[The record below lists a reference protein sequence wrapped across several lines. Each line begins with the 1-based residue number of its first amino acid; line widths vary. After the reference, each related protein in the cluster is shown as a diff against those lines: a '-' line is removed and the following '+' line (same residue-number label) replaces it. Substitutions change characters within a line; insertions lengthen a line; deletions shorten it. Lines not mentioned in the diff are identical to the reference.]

1 MVRLSD
7 KSRHHLFIEP
17 EGLGTTELYV
27 QGFSS
32 SLPMDVQL
40 KMIHTL
46 PGLETC
52 EVMRP
57 AYAIEYDLIDPQEL
71 RPSGYEEA
79 AAQGLIA
86 GINASLSLRG
96 REPLVLGRHEAYI
109 GVLIDDLVIKGTN
122 EPYRMLT
129 SRCEYRLLLRED
141 NADRR
146 LCEYGHDVGLLSDKK
161 YARYKARWAAIET
174 EIKRLNETTVH
185 PDAVAAMLQACGSEP
200 LRQATTLAHLLKRPM
215 LHYADLLQYGFGDDA
230 LAPEVTSEVEII
242 IKYEGYIVKQ
252 REQVARSAK
261 LESRR
266 LPEDID
272 YSEVLNLRLEAR
284 QKLEAVRPETVGQAS
299 RISGVN
305 PADITAL
312 LVWLEHTRRAAQ

>member
-1 MVRLSD
+1 MVRFSD
-7 KSRHHLFIEP
+7 KSRHQLFIEP

-57 AYAIEYDLIDPQEL
+57 AYAIEYDLVDPQEL
-71 RPSGYEEA
+71 RPSLETKRVRGLYCAGQINGTSGYEEA

-146 LCEYGHDVGLLSDKK
+146 LCEYATMS
-161 YARYKARWAAIET
+161 ACFP
-174 EIKRLNETTVH
+174 IKNMR
-185 PDAVAAMLQACGSEP
+185 A
-200 LRQATTLAHLLKRPM
+200 
-215 LHYADLLQYGFGDDA
+215 
-230 LAPEVTSEVEII
+230 
-242 IKYEGYIVKQ
+242 
-252 REQVARSAK
+252 
-261 LESRR
+261 
-266 LPEDID
+266 
-272 YSEVLNLRLEAR
+272 
-284 QKLEAVRPETVGQAS
+284 
-299 RISGVN
+299 
-305 PADITAL
+305 
-312 LVWLEHTRRAAQ
+312 TRRAGSDRNGDQAPERNDRASRCRCGDAPGLWQRATGARRQPSLIS

>member
-1 MVRLSD
+1 M
-7 KSRHHLFIEP
+7 
-17 EGLGTTELYV
+17 

-57 AYAIEYDLIDPQEL
+57 AYAIEYDLVDPQEL
-71 RPSGYEEA
+71 RPSFETKRVRGLYCAGQINGTSGYEEA

-272 YSEVLNLRLEAR
+272 YSEVSNLRLEAR